1 MTRRKKIIV
10 TILVMVL
17 VLPILAIA
25 TLGILATLFPSEKH
39 TFTNELLLPMTPVK
53 DQGNTEF
60 CWAYAMLATIETE
73 HILRGDSVNLSPQY
87 LGRMLKSNAEEIP
100 KTKSQ
105 DRARHGTDRPQ
116 SVGTLWRGGLRRD
129 ARRCYR

>member
-39 TFTNELLLPMTPVK
+39 TFTNELLLPMTRRSI
-53 DQGNTEF
+53 F
-60 CWAYAMLATIETE
+60 CVVIPSISLPS
-73 HILRGDSVNLSPQY
+73 ILV
-87 LGRMLKSNAEEIP
+87 E
-100 KTKSQ
+100 
-105 DRARHGTDRPQ
+105 
-116 SVGTLWRGGLRRD
+116 
-129 ARRCYR
+129 C

>member
-39 TFTNELLLPMTPVK
+39 TFTNYQRTAAAH
-53 DQGNTEF
+53 DASQGS
-60 CWAYAMLATIETE
+60 
-73 HILRGDSVNLSPQY
+73 G
-87 LGRMLKSNAEEIP
+87 
-100 KTKSQ
+100 
-105 DRARHGTDRPQ
+105 
-116 SVGTLWRGGLRRD
+116 
-129 ARRCYR
+129 